1 MTSIQKGIMQ
11 SILDKLRSIRA
22 SNLIFLA
29 VAPVLI
35 YLIFTSRNYAPALY
49 SVLGIEENAGSLFLA
64 FLILVSAG
72 FTGLVASI
80 ALSSSTRPDLLPD
93 VIKNY
98 RKRALLFFGVQLVL
112 LLILVFFNITD
123 NYVVSV
129 AINSADPRSADWII
143 MFEKSFVLEE
153 SFQNKLLLDSRWYL
167 KLFAIFSFLSII
179 FAFLRNEQH
188 KLLPL
193 KLLLFLLVLINF
205 CGMFYI
211 LMIAHAGFAVG
222 IMITLRAAFFAYI
235 GASFLGLI
243 WALLVNLK
251 PSKRSSYVFSLFGVL
266 LILSGI
272 FYTTRPHEEIV
283 LAGNL
288 EGKIGIVAG
297 TPQSITDIIRYGEFL
312 ATKTDKPFKIRSM
325 ATSEQALSS
334 LEKGRVSAIVIDTE
348 KVGNLPIIWSA
359 DYLSSFNK
367 TMATIGYVVGSLSI
381 LLMAIGLLTNA
392 HPLAVFSDFFVDTIR
407 GIPMLVIIL
416 YVGLPLAGAIKS
428 ASAGY
433 IDMQMMTRGI
443 IAIAIGYSA
452 YMAEIFR
459 AGIEAI
465 PKGQIEAARTLG
477 LREWH
482 VARFVIVPQAVA
494 IVLPALGNEFIAM
507 LKDTSLVSILSVRDL
522 TQRMR
527 EFQAQSF
534 LVFEPFNSAAL
545 VYLLLTLIAASGIK
559 SLDKIVN
566 KGRSG

>member
-1 MTSIQKGIMQ
+1 MQ
-11 SILDKLRSIRA
+11 SILDRLRSIRA

-29 VAPVLI
+29 VAPILI
-35 YLIFTSRNYAPALY
+35 YLIFSSRNYAPALY
-49 SVLGIEENAGSLFLA
+49 SVLGIEENAGSLFLS
-64 FLILVSAG
+64 FLLLVSAG
-72 FTGLVASI
+72 MFGLIGSI
-80 ALSSSTRPDLLPD
+80 SLSSSTRPDLLQGF
-93 VIKNY
+93 VERY
-98 RKRALLFFGVQLVL
+98 RKRAMIFFIAQLVL
-112 LLILVFFNITD
+112 LVVLAFFEITD
-123 NYVVSV
+123 NYFVSV
-129 AINSADPRSADWII
+129 AINSADPRSVDWII
-143 MFEKSFVLEE
+143 MSDKSFILEPN
-153 SFQNKLLLDSRWYL
+153 FQSALLENSRTYL
-167 KLFAIFSFLSII
+167 KLLVVFNLFSLAFVFLKNSLHKSLFMKSII
-179 FAFLRNEQH
+179 
-188 KLLPL
+188 
-193 KLLLFLLVLINF
+193 FLLVLINF
-205 CGMFYI
+205 SGMFYV

-235 GASFLGLI
+235 GASILGLV

-251 PSKRSSYVFSLFGVL
+251 PSRRSSYTFSILGIS
-266 LILSGI
+266 LILLGI

-283 LAGNL
+283 LAGTL

-297 TPQSITDIIRYGEFL
+297 TPQSVTDIIRYGEFQNL
-312 ATKTDKPFKIRSM
+312 EGAKSFKIRSM
-325 ATSEQALSS
+325 ATTEQALTS
-334 LEKGRVSAIVIDTE
+334 LEKGRVSAIVIEAD
-348 KVGNLPIIWSA
+348 KVGNLPILWST
-359 DYLSSFNK
+359 DYLSKFNK
-367 TMATIGYVVGSLSI
+367 TMATIGFVLGGLSI

-428 ASAGY
+428 ASAGL

-482 VARFVIVPQAVA
+482 VARFVIVPQAIA

-559 SLDKIVN
+559 SLDKIIN
-566 KGRSG
+566 KGRSD

>member
-1 MTSIQKGIMQ
+1 MQ
-11 SILDKLRSIRA
+11 SILDRLRSIRA

-29 VAPVLI
+29 VAPILI
-35 YLIFTSRNYAPALY
+35 YLIFSSRNYAPALY
-49 SVLGIEENAGSLFLA
+49 SVLGIEENAGSLFLS
-64 FLILVSAG
+64 FLLLVSAG
-72 FTGLVASI
+72 MFGLIGSI
-80 ALSSSTRPDLLPD
+80 SLSSSTRPDLLQGF
-93 VIKNY
+93 VERY
-98 RKRALLFFGVQLVL
+98 RKRAMIFFIAQLVL
-112 LLILVFFNITD
+112 LVVLAFFEITD
-123 NYVVSV
+123 NYFVSV
-129 AINSADPRSADWII
+129 AINSADPRTVDWII
-143 MFEKSFVLEE
+143 MSDKSFILEPN
-153 SFQNKLLLDSRWYL
+153 FQSALLENSRTYL
-167 KLFAIFSFLSII
+167 KLLVVFNLFSLAFVFLKNSLHKSLFMKSII
-179 FAFLRNEQH
+179 
-188 KLLPL
+188 
-193 KLLLFLLVLINF
+193 FLLVLINF
-205 CGMFYI
+205 SGMFYV

-235 GASFLGLI
+235 GASILGLV

-251 PSKRSSYVFSLFGVL
+251 PSRRSSYTFSILGIS
-266 LILSGI
+266 LILLGI

-283 LAGNL
+283 LAGTL

-297 TPQSITDIIRYGEFL
+297 TPQSVTDIIRYGEFQNL
-312 ATKTDKPFKIRSM
+312 EGAKSFKIRSM
-325 ATSEQALSS
+325 ATTEQALTS
-334 LEKGRVSAIVIDTE
+334 LEKGRVSAIVIEAD
-348 KVGNLPIIWSA
+348 KVGNLPIIWST
-359 DYLSSFNK
+359 DYLSKFNK
-367 TMATIGYVVGSLSI
+367 TMATIGFVLGGLSI

-428 ASAGY
+428 ASAGL

-482 VARFVIVPQAVA
+482 VARFVIVPQAIA

-559 SLDKIVN
+559 SLDKIIN
-566 KGRSG
+566 KGRSD

>member
-1 MTSIQKGIMQ
+1 MQ
-11 SILDKLRSIRA
+11 SILDRLRSIRA

-29 VAPVLI
+29 VAPILI
-35 YLIFTSRNYAPALY
+35 YLIFSSRNYAPALY
-49 SVLGIEENAGSLFLA
+49 SVLGIEENAGSLFLS
-64 FLILVSAG
+64 FLLLVSAG
-72 FTGLVASI
+72 MFGLIGSI
-80 ALSSSTRPDLLPD
+80 SLSSSTRPDLLQGF
-93 VIKNY
+93 VERY
-98 RKRALLFFGVQLVL
+98 RKRAMIFFIAQLVL
-112 LLILVFFNITD
+112 LVVLAFFEITD
-123 NYVVSV
+123 NYFVSV
-129 AINSADPRSADWII
+129 AINSADPRTVDWII
-143 MFEKSFVLEE
+143 MSDKSFILEPN
-153 SFQNKLLLDSRWYL
+153 FQSALLENSRTYL
-167 KLFAIFSFLSII
+167 KLLVVFNLFSLAFVFLKNSLHKSLFMKSII
-179 FAFLRNEQH
+179 A
-188 KLLPL
+188 
-193 KLLLFLLVLINF
+193 LLVLINF
-205 CGMFYI
+205 SGMFYV

-235 GASFLGLI
+235 GASILGLV

-251 PSKRSSYVFSLFGVL
+251 PSIRSSYTFSILGIS
-266 LILSGI
+266 LILLGI

-283 LAGNL
+283 LAGTL

-297 TPQSITDIIRYGEFL
+297 TPQSVTDIIRYGEFQNL
-312 ATKTDKPFKIRSM
+312 EGAKSFKIRSM
-325 ATSEQALSS
+325 ATTEQALTS
-334 LEKGRVSAIVIDTE
+334 LEKGRVSAIVIEAD
-348 KVGNLPIIWSA
+348 KVGNLPILWST
-359 DYLSSFNK
+359 DYLSKFNK
-367 TMATIGYVVGSLSI
+367 TMATIGFVLGGLSI

-428 ASAGY
+428 ASAGL

-482 VARFVIVPQAVA
+482 VARFVIVPQAIA

-559 SLDKIVN
+559 SLDKIIN
-566 KGRSG
+566 KGRSD

>member
-1 MTSIQKGIMQ
+1 MQ
-11 SILDKLRSIRA
+11 SILDRLRSIRA

-29 VAPVLI
+29 VAPILI
-35 YLIFTSRNYAPALY
+35 YLIFSSRNYAPALY
-49 SVLGIEENAGSLFLA
+49 SVLGIEENAGSLFLS
-64 FLILVSAG
+64 FLLLVSAG
-72 FTGLVASI
+72 MFGLIGSI
-80 ALSSSTRPDLLPD
+80 SLSSSTRPDLLQGF
-93 VIKNY
+93 VERY
-98 RKRALLFFGVQLVL
+98 RKRAIIFFIAQLVL
-112 LLILVFFNITD
+112 LVVLAFFEITD
-123 NYVVSV
+123 NYFISV

-143 MFEKSFVLEE
+143 MSDKSFILEPN
-153 SFQNKLLLDSRWYL
+153 FQSALLENSRTYL
-167 KLFAIFSFLSII
+167 KLLVVFNLFSLAFVFLKNSLHKSLFMKSII
-179 FAFLRNEQH
+179 V
-188 KLLPL
+188 
-193 KLLLFLLVLINF
+193 LLVLINF
-205 CGMFYI
+205 SGMFYI

-235 GASFLGLI
+235 GASILGLV

-251 PSKRSSYVFSLFGVL
+251 PSRRSSYTFSILGIS
-266 LILSGI
+266 LILLGI

-283 LAGNL
+283 LAGTL

-297 TPQSITDIIRYGEFL
+297 TPQSVTDIIRYGEFQNL
-312 ATKTDKPFKIRSM
+312 EGAKSFKIRSM
-325 ATSEQALSS
+325 ATTEQALTS
-334 LEKGRVSAIVIDTE
+334 LEKGRVSAIVIEAD
-348 KVGNLPIIWSA
+348 KVGNLPILWST
-359 DYLSSFNK
+359 DYLSKFNK
-367 TMATIGYVVGSLSI
+367 TMATIGFVLGGLSI

-428 ASAGY
+428 ASAGL

-482 VARFVIVPQAVA
+482 VARFVIVPQAIA

-559 SLDKIVN
+559 SLDKIIN
-566 KGRSG
+566 KGRSD

>member
-1 MTSIQKGIMQ
+1 MQ
-11 SILDKLRSIRA
+11 SILDRLRSIRA

-29 VAPVLI
+29 VAPILI
-35 YLIFTSRNYAPALY
+35 YLIFSSRNYAPALY
-49 SVLGIEENAGSLFLA
+49 SVLGIEDNAGSLFLS
-64 FLILVSAG
+64 FLLLVSAG
-72 FTGLVASI
+72 MFGLIGSI
-80 ALSSSTRPDLLPD
+80 SLSSSTRPDLLQGF
-93 VIKNY
+93 VERY
-98 RKRALLFFGVQLVL
+98 RKRAIIFFIAQLVL
-112 LLILVFFNITD
+112 LVVLAFFEITD
-123 NYVVSV
+123 NYFISV

-143 MFEKSFVLEE
+143 MSDKSFILEPN
-153 SFQNKLLLDSRWYL
+153 FQSALLENSRTYL
-167 KLFAIFSFLSII
+167 KLLVVFNLFSLAFVFLKNSLHKSLFMKSII
-179 FAFLRNEQH
+179 V
-188 KLLPL
+188 
-193 KLLLFLLVLINF
+193 LLVLINF
-205 CGMFYI
+205 SGMFYI

-235 GASFLGLI
+235 GASILGLV

-251 PSKRSSYVFSLFGVL
+251 PSRRSSYTFSILGIS
-266 LILSGI
+266 LILLGI

-283 LAGNL
+283 LAGTL

-297 TPQSITDIIRYGEFL
+297 TPQSVTDIIRYGEFQNL
-312 ATKTDKPFKIRSM
+312 EGAKSFKIRSM
-325 ATSEQALSS
+325 ATTEQALTS
-334 LEKGRVSAIVIDTE
+334 LEKGRVSAIVIEAD
-348 KVGNLPIIWSA
+348 KVGNLPILWST
-359 DYLSSFNK
+359 DYLSKFNK
-367 TMATIGYVVGSLSI
+367 TMATIGFVLGGLSI

-428 ASAGY
+428 ASAGL

-482 VARFVIVPQAVA
+482 VARFVIVPQAIA

-559 SLDKIVN
+559 SLDKIIN
-566 KGRSG
+566 KGRSD

>member
-1 MTSIQKGIMQ
+1 MQ
-11 SILDKLRSIRA
+11 SILDRLRSIRA

-29 VAPVLI
+29 VAPILI
-35 YLIFTSRNYAPALY
+35 YLIFSSRNYAPALY
-49 SVLGIEENAGSLFLA
+49 SVLGIEENAGSLFLS
-64 FLILVSAG
+64 FLLLVSAG
-72 FTGLVASI
+72 MFGLIGSI
-80 ALSSSTRPDLLPD
+80 SLSSSTRPDLLQGF
-93 VIKNY
+93 VERY
-98 RKRALLFFGVQLVL
+98 RKRAMIFFIAQLVL
-112 LLILVFFNITD
+112 LVVLAFFEITD
-123 NYVVSV
+123 NYFVSV
-129 AINSADPRSADWII
+129 AINSADPRTVDWII
-143 MFEKSFVLEE
+143 MSDKSFILEPN
-153 SFQNKLLLDSRWYL
+153 FQSALLENSRTYL
-167 KLFAIFSFLSII
+167 KLLVVFNLFSLAFVFLKNSLHKSLFMKSII
-179 FAFLRNEQH
+179 A
-188 KLLPL
+188 
-193 KLLLFLLVLINF
+193 LLVLINF
-205 CGMFYI
+205 SGMFYV

-235 GASFLGLI
+235 GASILGLV

-251 PSKRSSYVFSLFGVL
+251 PSRRSSYTFSILGIS
-266 LILSGI
+266 LILLGI

-283 LAGNL
+283 LAGTL

-297 TPQSITDIIRYGEFL
+297 TPQSVTDIIRYGEFQNL
-312 ATKTDKPFKIRSM
+312 EGVKSFKIRSM
-325 ATSEQALSS
+325 ATTEQALTS
-334 LEKGRVSAIVIDTE
+334 LEKGRVSAIVIEAD
-348 KVGNLPIIWSA
+348 KVGNLPILWST
-359 DYLSSFNK
+359 DYLSKFNK
-367 TMATIGYVVGSLSI
+367 TMATIGFVLGGLSI

-428 ASAGY
+428 ASAGL

-482 VARFVIVPQAVA
+482 VARFVIVPQAIA

-559 SLDKIVN
+559 SLDKIIN
-566 KGRSG
+566 KGRSD

>member
-1 MTSIQKGIMQ
+1 MQ
-11 SILDKLRSIRA
+11 SILDRLRSIRA

-29 VAPVLI
+29 VAPILI
-35 YLIFTSRNYAPALY
+35 YLIFSSRNYAPALY
-49 SVLGIEENAGSLFLA
+49 SVLGIEENAGSLFLS
-64 FLILVSAG
+64 FLLLVSAG
-72 FTGLVASI
+72 MFGLIGSI
-80 ALSSSTRPDLLPD
+80 SLSSSTRPDLLQGF
-93 VIKNY
+93 VERY
-98 RKRALLFFGVQLVL
+98 RKRAMIFFIAQLVL
-112 LLILVFFNITD
+112 LVVLAFFEITD
-123 NYVVSV
+123 NYFVSV
-129 AINSADPRSADWII
+129 AINSADPRTVDWII
-143 MFEKSFVLEE
+143 MSDKSFILEPN
-153 SFQNKLLLDSRWYL
+153 FQSALLENSKTYL
-167 KLFAIFSFLSII
+167 KLLVVFNLFSLAFVFLKNSLHKSLFMKSII
-179 FAFLRNEQH
+179 A
-188 KLLPL
+188 
-193 KLLLFLLVLINF
+193 LLVLINF
-205 CGMFYI
+205 SGMFYV

-235 GASFLGLI
+235 GASILGLV

-251 PSKRSSYVFSLFGVL
+251 PSRRSSYTFSILGIS
-266 LILSGI
+266 LILLGI

-283 LAGNL
+283 LAGTL

-297 TPQSITDIIRYGEFL
+297 TPQSVTDIIRYGEFQNL
-312 ATKTDKPFKIRSM
+312 EGAKSFKIRSM
-325 ATSEQALSS
+325 ATTEQALTS
-334 LEKGRVSAIVIDTE
+334 LEKGRVSAIVIEAD
-348 KVGNLPIIWSA
+348 KVGNLPILWST
-359 DYLSSFNK
+359 DYLSKFNK
-367 TMATIGYVVGSLSI
+367 TMATIGFVLGGLSI

-428 ASAGY
+428 ASAGL

-482 VARFVIVPQAVA
+482 VARFVIVPQAIA

-559 SLDKIVN
+559 SLDKIIN
-566 KGRSG
+566 KGRSD

>member
-1 MTSIQKGIMQ
+1 MQ
-11 SILDKLRSIRA
+11 SILDRLRSIRA

-29 VAPVLI
+29 VAPILI
-35 YLIFTSRNYAPALY
+35 YLIFSSRNYAPALY
-49 SVLGIEENAGSLFLA
+49 SVLGIEENAGSLFLS
-64 FLILVSAG
+64 FLLLVSAG
-72 FTGLVASI
+72 MFGLIGSI
-80 ALSSSTRPDLLPD
+80 SLSSSTRPDLLQGF
-93 VIKNY
+93 VERY
-98 RKRALLFFGVQLVL
+98 RKRAMIFFIAQLVL
-112 LLILVFFNITD
+112 LVVLAFFEITD
-123 NYVVSV
+123 NYFVSV
-129 AINSADPRSADWII
+129 AINSADPRSVDWII
-143 MFEKSFVLEE
+143 MSDKSFILEPN
-153 SFQNKLLLDSRWYL
+153 FQSTLLENSRTYL
-167 KLFAIFSFLSII
+167 KLLVVFNLFSLAFVFLKNSLHKSLFMKSII
-179 FAFLRNEQH
+179 V
-188 KLLPL
+188 
-193 KLLLFLLVLINF
+193 LLVLINF
-205 CGMFYI
+205 SGMFYV

-235 GASFLGLI
+235 GASILGLV

-251 PSKRSSYVFSLFGVL
+251 PSRRSSYTFSILGIS
-266 LILSGI
+266 LILLGI

-283 LAGNL
+283 LAGTL

-297 TPQSITDIIRYGEFL
+297 TPQSVTDIIRYGEFQNL
-312 ATKTDKPFKIRSM
+312 EGVKSFKIRSM
-325 ATSEQALSS
+325 ATTEQALTS
-334 LEKGRVSAIVIDTE
+334 LEKGRVSAIVIEAD
-348 KVGNLPIIWSA
+348 KVGNLPILWST
-359 DYLSSFNK
+359 DYLSKFNK
-367 TMATIGYVVGSLSI
+367 TMATIGFVLGGLSI

-428 ASAGY
+428 ASAGL

-482 VARFVIVPQAVA
+482 VARFVIVPQAIA

-559 SLDKIVN
+559 SLDRIIN
-566 KGRSG
+566 KGRSD

>member
-1 MTSIQKGIMQ
+1 MQ
-11 SILDKLRSIRA
+11 PILDRLRSIRA

-29 VAPVLI
+29 VAPILI
-35 YLIFTSRNYAPALY
+35 YLIFSSRNYAPALY
-49 SVLGIEENAGSLFLA
+49 SVLGIEENAGSLFLS
-64 FLILVSAG
+64 FLLLVSAG
-72 FTGLVASI
+72 MFGLIASI
-80 ALSSSTRPDLLPD
+80 SLSSSTRPDLLQNFIIKYRFRA
-93 VIKNY
+93 VIFFI
-98 RKRALLFFGVQLVL
+98 AQIILF
-112 LLILVFFNITD
+112 LILAFFDITD

-129 AINSADPRSADWII
+129 AINSADPRSVDWIV
-143 MFEKSFVLEE
+143 MSDKSFVLEE
-153 SFQNKLLLDSRWYL
+153 NFQNELLAKSKNYL
-167 KLFAIFSFLSII
+167 WIFVVLSVISLIFSFLQNRLHKTFFMKMII
-179 FAFLRNEQH
+179 A
-188 KLLPL
+188 
-193 KLLLFLLVLINF
+193 LLVLINF
-205 CGMFYI
+205 SGMFYI

-235 GASFLGLI
+235 GASILGLI

-251 PSKRSSYVFSLFGVL
+251 PSKRSSYIFSVL
-266 LILSGI
+266 GISLILLGI

-283 LAGNL
+283 LAGTL
-288 EGKIGIVAG
+288 EGRIGIVAG
-297 TPQSITDIIRYGEFL
+297 TPQSVTDIIRYGEFQNIEGE
-312 ATKTDKPFKIRSM
+312 KKFKIRSM
-325 ATSEQALSS
+325 ASSEQALTS
-334 LEKGRVSAIVIDTE
+334 LEKGRVSAIVIGADEAE
-348 KVGNLPIIWSA
+348 KLPILWRT
-359 DYLSSFNK
+359 DYLSKFNK
-367 TMATIGYVVGSLSI
+367 TMATIGYVLGGLSI

-428 ASAGY
+428 ASAGL

-482 VARFVIVPQAVA
+482 VARFVIVPQAIA

-545 VYLLLTLIAASGIK
+545 VYLLLTLIAASGVK
-559 SLDKIVN
+559 SLDKIIN